1 MYHSITFG
9 DKNTWDDWHLVP
21 TSRPVFN
28 PPKHKSLFMDIP
40 GGNGLEDLS
49 EVVSSE
55 PIYSNRD
62 GSFEFIVM
70 NGYKEWQD
78 LYSEIMDYL
87 HGRKMRASLEDDPA
101 FYYEGRFTVNQWKS
115 DKNWSKI
122 VIDYNVNPYKLLKAG
137 SLEEWKWDDIDFE
150 YNMDLIGLKALDI
163 NGEWS
168 TIFRSLRR
176 TVIPVF
182 TVSTA
187 DGSGLQVTISDDI
200 GHNTTIKFFDGN
212 DQMDQSLRIY
222 GPAITTITV
231 TGTGTI
237 SIDFRMGRL

>member
-49 EVVSSE
+49 EVVTAE
-55 PIYSNRD
+55 PIYSNRE
-62 GSFEFIVM
+62 GSFEFLVM

-87 HGRKMRASLEDDPA
+87 HGQRMRASLEDDPA
-101 FYYEGRFTVNQWKS
+101 FCYEGRFTVNQWKS

-122 VIDYNVNPYKLLKAG
+122 VIDYSVAPYKVLKYS
-137 SLEEWKWDDIDFE
+137 SLEYWVWDDIDFE
-150 YNMDLIGLKALDI
+150 QNPDLVGLRAIEVNDSWVLTFK
-163 NGEWS
+163 
-168 TIFRSLRR
+168 SLRR
-176 TVIPVF
+176 TIIPVF

-200 GHNTTIKFFDGN
+200 GHNKTVAFLDGDNRFDP
-212 DQMDQSLRIY
+212 SLRIY

>member
-28 PPKHKSLFMDIP
+28 PPKQKSLFMDVP
-40 GGNGLEDLS
+40 GGDGLEDLS
-49 EVVSSE
+49 EIVSGQ
-55 PIYSNRD
+55 PIYSNSV

-78 LYSEIMDYL
+78 LYSDIMDYL
-87 HGRKMRASLEDDPA
+87 HGQSLRASLEDDPA
-101 FYYEGRFTVNQWKS
+101 FYREGRFTVNEWKS

-122 VIDYNVNPYKLLKAG
+122 VIDYSVAPYKLLKAS
-137 SLEEWKWDDIDFE
+137 SLEEWVWDDIDFE
-150 YNMDLIGLKALDI
+150 YNMDISGLKALEI
-163 NGEWS
+163 TGSWS

-176 TVIPVF
+176 TVTPVF
-182 TVSTA
+182 TISTP
-187 DGSGLQVTISDDI
+187 DGKGLTVEITDDI
-200 GHNTTIKFFDGN
+200 GHSYSKHFSDGN
-212 DQMDQSLRIY
+212 ALTEPQLRIY

-231 TGTGTI
+231 IGTGTI